1 MNKKIVKQ
9 IRDIADKLP
18 KVYTQ
23 CMSGGL
29 FDTDET
35 GQTEFIPNVYN
46 VEVNHERR
54 LRKAYEK
61 LGMDGIKNYLNQ
73 IHELQKQRNEKVLR
87 DQISGRLNP
96 VSDVPAPVGSK
107 DSDQNQIEDATP
119 VEGWDWRK
127 LGRMYS

>member
-1 MNKKIVKQ
+1 MNKKVVKQ

-35 GQTEFIPNVYN
+35 GQTEFIPNIYN

-61 LGMDGIKNYLNQ
+61 MGMEGVKNYLNQ
-73 IHELQKQRNEKVLR
+73 IHKLQKERNEKVLR

-96 VSDVPAPVGSK
+96 VPDVPASVGP
-107 DSDQNQIEDATP
+107 EDADQDP
-119 VEGWDWRK
+119 VEDVTPIDG
-127 LGRMYS
+127 

>member
-23 CMSGGL
+23 CVSGGL
-29 FDTDET
+29 FDADET
-35 GQTEFIPNVYN
+35 GQFKFIPNVYN

-73 IHELQKQRNEKVLR
+73 IHELQKERNEKVLR

-96 VSDVPAPVGSK
+96 VSDVPAPVGSE
-107 DSDQNQIEDATP
+107 DSDQNTIEDAAP
-119 VEGWDWRK
+119 VEG
-127 LGRMYS
+127 